1 MGIGHW
7 LWGIGYGRFVIGNW
21 RLVIGDWL
29 LVIGDW
35 LLNMGGKAAYLRL
48 YTLHPTP
55 YVLPLHP
62 TLYTISAS
70 DHASNLSPYRLIP
83 CQRQCFD
90 ADAKQMQE
98 RYEVARVKTDG
109 QFDRTSYVRPKGD
122 KFGEWFEEHLK

>member
-1 MGIGHW
+1 MGYW
-7 LWGIGYGRFVIGNW
+7 LW
-21 RLVIGDWL
+21 
-29 LVIGDW
+29 VIGDW
-35 LLNMGGKAAYLRL
+35 LLNMGGKAAYPCL

-55 YVLPLHP
+55 YVLPLHF
-62 TLYTISAS
+62 TLLAPATTP
-70 DHASNLSPYRLIP
+70 LTFRLIASLRIV

-90 ADAKQMQE
+90 ADAIGRCSE